1 MPCSAEV
8 VLACQALKTAGYRLA
23 PSEWAGQEEL
33 RPLVTV
39 VDYLRVNLGSFKE
52 SDLGGSAGRP
62 TRGQNSAIAGG
73 IHSWEDHRKARELG
87 IRYFQGDFFMKPQLF
102 RRREVAGTRRSSMRL
117 LRTILEDPLDLAQI
131 QMAAREQLASR
142 AACY

>member
-1 MPCSAEV
+1 M
-8 VLACQALKTAGYRLA
+8 G
-23 PSEWAGQEEL
+23 GQEEL

-52 SDLGGSAGRP
+52 SDLAAPLAGQQEDKTARSRAAYTLGRP
-62 TRGQNSAIAGG
+62 PQSER
-73 IHSWEDHRKARELG
+73 ARH
-87 IRYFQGDFFMKPQLF
+87 RYFQGDFFLKPQLF
-102 RRREVAGTRRSSMRL
+102 RRQEVAGTRRSSMRL
-117 LRTILEDPLDLAQI
+117 LRTILKDPLGLAQI

>member
-1 MPCSAEV
+1 
-8 VLACQALKTAGYRLA
+8 
-23 PSEWAGQEEL
+23 
-33 RPLVTV
+33 
-39 VDYLRVNLGSFKE
+39 
-52 SDLGGSAGRP
+52 
-62 TRGQNSAIAGG
+62 
-73 IHSWEDHRKARELG
+73 
-87 IRYFQGDFFMKPQLF
+87 MKPQLF